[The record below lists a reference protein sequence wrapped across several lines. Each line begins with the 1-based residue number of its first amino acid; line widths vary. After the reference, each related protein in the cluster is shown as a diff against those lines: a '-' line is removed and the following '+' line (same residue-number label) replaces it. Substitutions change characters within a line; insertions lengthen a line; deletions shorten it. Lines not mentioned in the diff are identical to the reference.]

1 MNNGMCSEDLLNH
14 IDKVSFAAYDTLL
27 YLDTHQEDQAAL
39 EYFREMMQKRK
50 DAMAEYGRQ
59 YGPLTADC
67 DSATADDRW
76 QWAQQPWPWEGGNR

>member
-1 MNNGMCSEDLLNH
+1 MSSTMCREDLLNH
-14 IDKVSFAAYDTLL
+14 IDEVSFAAYDTLL

-50 DAMAEYGRQ
+50 EAMAEYGKQ
-59 YGPLTADC
+59 FGPLTIDC

-76 QWAQQPWPWEGGNR
+76 QWARQPWPWEGGNR